1 MDWKAIAKKHG
12 YDTKRPI
19 CKFDISKL
27 LYQIKNEL
35 NNYFNLLPVEIIN
48 YMINEYLYIHFE
60 MQSFNIDVS
69 IYYYTSEHSIE
80 YYIYIIDEKD
90 YYIISVKN
98 IDECEFDILFSTEN
112 IKGLIQFYSD
122 NYSEYNNGI
131 FVIIENKKRK
141 VYPIQEIYLQPL
153 FKI

>member
-1 MDWKAIAKKHG
+1 MDWKAIAKQHG

-27 LYQIKNEL
+27 LYQIKDEL
-35 NNYFNLLPVEIIN
+35 NNYFNLLPIEIIN

-60 MQSFNIDVS
+60 IHSFDTDLS

-80 YYIYIIDEKD
+80 YYIYIIDDND

-98 IDECEFDILFSTEN
+98 IDELVFNILYSTTSNNES
-112 IKGLIQFYSD
+112 IQFLS
-122 NYSEYNNGI
+122 N
-131 FVIIENKKRK
+131 IIGKNDCIYIIMQQKVLTVKK
-141 VYPIQEIYLQPL
+141 IDLQPL
-153 FKI
+153 FKL